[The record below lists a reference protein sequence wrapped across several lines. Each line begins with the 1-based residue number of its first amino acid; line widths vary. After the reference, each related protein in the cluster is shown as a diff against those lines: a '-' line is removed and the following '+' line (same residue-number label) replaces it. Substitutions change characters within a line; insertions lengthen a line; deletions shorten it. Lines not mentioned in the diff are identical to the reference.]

1 MILFFKCLKI
11 LGEAGKQEILQ
22 QMFRNFFISHLLPNR
37 YFPKIDVGCPWK
49 ELSMRRC
56 PTILGD
62 PGAVR
67 RVDKMF
73 VAKVYSKIDL
83 TVNFHH
89 EHFIDST
96 NCPWVSEDD
105 VHLDSLW
112 KQGLRYNDLY
122 ILQQYPSRRFVFLPF
137 TEHFEAEK
145 FWGG

>member
-1 MILFFKCLKI
+1 
-11 LGEAGKQEILQ
+11 
-22 QMFRNFFISHLLPNR
+22 
-37 YFPKIDVGCPWK
+37 
-49 ELSMRRC
+49 MRRC

-105 VHLDSLW
+105 VHLDSL
-112 KQGLRYNDLY
+112 
-122 ILQQYPSRRFVFLPF
+122 
-137 TEHFEAEK
+137 
-145 FWGG
+145 